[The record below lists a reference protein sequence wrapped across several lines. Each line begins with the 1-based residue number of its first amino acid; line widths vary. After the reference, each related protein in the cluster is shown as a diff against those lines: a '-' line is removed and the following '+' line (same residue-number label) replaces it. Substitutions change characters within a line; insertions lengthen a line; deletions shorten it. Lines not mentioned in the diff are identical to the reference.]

1 MRTRLLGGEESPVKR
16 VMEEGEG
23 GANGERNTEAYGL
36 PSVQWI
42 ASDDLLYAP
51 GSSNQGSATTSRDGK
66 EERAGGGLKTEG
78 TRVNWDCFMLKHGR
92 GQHSIV
98 KQFPFN

>member
-1 MRTRLLGGEESPVKR
+1 MRTRLLGEEESPVKQ

-23 GANGERNTEAYGL
+23 GAKGERNTEAYGL
-36 PSVQWI
+36 PCVQWI
-42 ASDDLLYAP
+42 ASEDFLYTL
-51 GSSNQGSATTSRDGK
+51 GSTNQGSATASRGGK

-78 TRVNWDCFMLKHGR
+78 TRVNWDCFMLKRGR